1 MIEKIRQNSWFDKF
15 YEGTDYRRN
24 QLLKAVPTI
33 LPFKSFSRLSKYIPG
48 IIPNDQIII
57 CANTGIGKSRFMR
70 KIIIKDPLN
79 YAIANNIK
87 IKIFLNSLEESID
100 KVISTFVSSYL
111 YENYGLELSYYQL
124 NNYSTEP
131 LTEDI
136 MSKIKEAKA
145 YVDHLQEYI
154 DIVHISNPYGFYI
167 HIWKWLFENGTFY
180 NDDVKL
186 ESYSIQWNKY
196 VPNDPNQ
203 IVIAI
208 SDTINKYQEENG
220 KGTYQTL
227 RTFSE
232 FYSRKLLGIQCN
244 VINVLIQQLSP
255 DKEKLELNLR
265 GKTMIEKL
273 KPSLDAL
280 RDCRATQEDA
290 TLIFGL
296 FDPSKY
302 GESHYQGYDLTKLNG
317 KFRSLIVLKTR
328 EGELDSNN
336 EIPLIAYLGRDEFEE
351 LPLPSDIENLKRY
364 CK

>member
-1 MIEKIRQNSWFDKF
+1 MMNNETSWFDIF
-15 YEGTDYRRN
+15 YKGTTNRKERI
-24 QLLKAVPTI
+24 QQGIPTI
-33 LPFKSFSRLSKYIPG
+33 IPFKSFDRLAKFIPG
-48 IIPNDQIII
+48 IIPGEQIII

-70 KIIIKDPLN
+70 KIIIKDPLR
-79 YAIANNIK
+79 YAIENDLK

-100 KVISTFVSSYL
+100 KVVSTFVSSYL
-111 YENYGLELSYYQL
+111 YEKYGLQLNFYEL
-124 NNYSTEP
+124 NNYSIEALDNDT
-131 LTEDI
+131 
-136 MSKIKEAKA
+136 MAKIAEAKG
-145 YVDHLQEYI
+145 YVDHLQQYI
-154 DIVHISNPYGFYI
+154 DIVHISNPYGFYL
-167 HIWKWLFENGTFY
+167 HIWKWLFKNGIFY
-180 NDDVKL
+180 NDNTKL
-186 ESYSIQWNKY
+186 ESYSVQWNKY

-220 KGTYQTL
+220 KGVYNTL

-255 DKEKLELNLR
+255 DKEKLELNFK
-265 GKTMIEKL
+265 GKTIIEKV

-302 GESHYQGYDLTKLNG
+302 GENHYQGYELNKLDG

-328 EGELDSNN
+328 EGELDANN
-336 EIPLIAYLGRDEFEE
+336 EIPLVAYLGRDEFEE
-351 LPLPSDIENLKRY
+351 LPLPQDTENLRKY
-364 CK
+364 YK